1 MKLHIELNSEEEFI
15 QFASYMQ
22 QEKHN
27 LAEVL
32 FNRYKDK
39 YEATA
44 AQLRDLQKKIA
55 ESPEDIN
62 QYYSMDIM
70 DPFSKFEFNARAF
83 NCIRG
88 GSIPTIGHLLECTE
102 NDLLRIPNMGKQSLN
117 HIKEVLAE
125 HGLQLK
131 QRESK

>member
-44 AQLRDLQKKIA
+44 AQLRDLQNKIA
-55 ESPEDIN
+55 ESPKDVN
-62 QYYSMDIM
+62 QYYSIDIAEPLNGF
-70 DPFSKFEFNARAF
+70 DFNVRAY
-83 NCIRG
+83 NCLKAEE
-88 GSIPTIGHLLECTE
+88 IPTIGHLLEYTE
-102 NDLLRIPNMGKQSLN
+102 NDLLRLPNMGKHSLN
-117 HIKEVLAE
+117 HIKEVLAGR
-125 HGLQLK
+125 GLQLK
-131 QRESK
+131 G